1 MLRGLDSRAVAERL
15 RSRAARVPLA
25 LTMLL
30 VAGVALRLLMW
41 LEYRPA
47 MMNNPDSAAYLQI
60 AEESL
65 FKTDPARP
73 AGYPMFLRT
82 LHGVAANVDLVIVL
96 QHLLGI
102 ATALLL
108 YATVRR
114 VGAPVWAGLVAA
126 AAVLLSLDQIQFEHT
141 LQAEGP
147 FTFGLALVCYG
158 AVRSLEDPRRV
169 LGPVT
174 TRHLW
179 IVGCGIVLGLAAWV
193 RAIGVPLIPF
203 LALWFA
209 LAIPGRWWER
219 LAHAGMLG
227 LSAGALVLVYFALN
241 SAATGSFG
249 LTRSAGWALYAR
261 TAPFADCTQ
270 FQPPAGTEGLC
281 ELSAPKTRPGP
292 DYYGWV
298 PGSPASGCSVGRRRP
313 TRSSASSR
321 ARRSFTSRATTC
333 GRPSVTSRVTSCP
346 GSTTSS
352 RTSLTIPYLDIDRR
366 DRPVEADIER
376 ATRSYYPGTS
386 TDIGSGLT
394 VLTNLQQLLRVHPV
408 LMLQA
413 LILGALGIW
422 LGRGRVRAAL
432 ALLLG
437 AAVLGL
443 AIPSATVSYN
453 ARYAV
458 PFAGPLIAAGAIGL
472 WLLLARLPGRPGAE
486 HETRPAGAQS
496 ASAG

>member
-1 MLRGLDSRAVAERL
+1 M
-15 RSRAARVPLA
+15 
-25 LTMLL
+25 
-30 VAGVALRLLMW
+30 ALRLLMW

-47 MMNNPDSAAYLQI
+47 MMNNPDSVAYLQI

-73 AGYPMFLRT
+73 AGYPMFLRM
-82 LHGVAANVDLVIVL
+82 LHEVAANVDLVIVL

-227 LSAGALVLVYFALN
+227 LSAGALVLVYFGLN

-270 FQPPAGTEGLC
+270 FQPPAGTKGLC

-298 PGSPASGCSVGRRRP
+298 PRSPAYRVFGGPPNGNEQLGEFAREAIIHQPRYYLW
-313 TRSSASSR
+313 SSFR
-321 ARRSFTSRATTC
+321 DFARYF
-333 GRPSVTSRVTSCP
+333 VP
-346 GSTTSS
+346 GINDEQSY
-352 RTSLTIPYLDIDRR
+352 IVDYPYLDIDRR
-366 DRPVEADIER
+366 DRPVEADIEQ
-376 ATRSYYPGTS
+376 ATRSYYPGTT

-458 PFAGPLIAAGAIGL
+458 PLAGPLIAAGAIGL